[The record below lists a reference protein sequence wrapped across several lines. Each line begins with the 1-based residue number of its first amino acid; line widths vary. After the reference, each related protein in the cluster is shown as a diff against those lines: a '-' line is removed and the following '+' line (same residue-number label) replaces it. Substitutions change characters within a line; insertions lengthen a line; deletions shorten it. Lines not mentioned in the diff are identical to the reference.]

1 MSNKR
6 GLTFMLTD
14 LDYKVLE
21 EGEAPVIRLFG
32 KTKGAE
38 VIVFV
43 RDFLPYFY
51 VKKTK
56 DFEYIVQNDSEVNRW
71 QRGMDEVS
79 LRRYYW
85 AGEDLTLYKLYGID
99 PRKIAPLSKE
109 FRKMGLETYET
120 DIPYLKRFLIDNSLK
135 CLNVI
140 TAQVTNFQQEGNKI
154 LAEASY
160 KDIYPVYSEAI
171 PSVDLFYRLKV
182 MTISVKVNQQEE
194 TLEQLMEKKDKRILS
209 VSVIWGTDTKPE
221 TGKLFLLQEDS
232 NDGEKRVI
240 MDFLM
245 FMQDVQPDIL
255 ITYRGDAFDLPYL
268 LSRMRKLNIPNQ
280 LFSQT
285 REDSVFFSS
294 GLLCYRIKGRISF
307 DLALR
312 TWGIHP
318 ISGKKGLYDIAQEVL
333 GWGKL
338 DSNEENTFVSEEQP
352 PLSSLWEAGIT
363 GKEKAFKLFAKHCF
377 HDSKIIYD
385 LYWRLG
391 MTGWMETLRTTGFP
405 PAEASSCTERLNGEF
420 ELMRY
425 MRRKGILI
433 PERPD
438 AEQIEKN
445 RRIREAQPHQG
456 GTVLYPQGSLHTGV
470 LIADFRSMYPSVM
483 IAHNIGGETMK
494 QWVEAS
500 DFGDPKKL
508 FHKQSRSCL
517 AIMEETL
524 IEKRIAK
531 KKRIKE
537 LEEQLKVTNNEAERE
552 QINGMLKVLDREQ
565 NSMKIVANSM
575 YGAHFYIRSRFY
587 TQTLAGAIA
596 DSARTYLLGV
606 ENAIEEISRKVVPC
620 ELVYGDTDS
629 TFIKIIDEDLFKKI
643 YLATDPEIRKQLL
656 AELMTT
662 VTKILKELNKN
673 LPDPLELK
681 FENLAYRVIF
691 KPDRKK
697 AYSYVSLID
706 DELKIKGFE
715 AVRSDWSPLT
725 RTAQR
730 KVLEILLKYP
740 KTSREKI
747 ETEKEREEFTIA
759 KQFLVNLGAKILQ
772 MSTEELL
779 PKVVILS
786 PIRRHPA
793 QYKGKTPAV
802 QAFLDYAKRE
812 RLDVNSEWMNY
823 DKFPFV
829 ITTGKGLTYDRA
841 KHPKY
846 VGDIDREHYVV
857 EMLRC
862 CEDLGVKVSLDEVK
876 SILPSGRLDTLFEE
890 IRENGAEEQPI
901 EEIIMPI
908 QKGDLQWR
916 VKKSGKKKKASAQR
930 IAGQSVLT
938 LFADPDEKK
947 N

>member
-1 MSNKR
+1 MSKKR

-14 LDYKVLE
+14 LDYRVLE
-21 EGEAPVIRLFG
+21 KDEAPVIRLFG
-32 KTKGAE
+32 KKKGAE

-56 DFEYIVQNDSEVNRW
+56 DFEYIIQNDSEINRW
-71 QRGMDEVS
+71 QRGTDEVS
-79 LRRYYW
+79 LRKYYW
-85 AGEDLTLYKLYGID
+85 AGEDLKLYKLFGID

-109 FRKMGLETYET
+109 FEKMGLETYET

-135 CLNVI
+135 CLNIV
-140 TAQVTNFQQEGNKI
+140 TAQVTNVQQTGTKI

-160 KDIYPVYSEAI
+160 KDIYPVSSSVI
-171 PSVDLFYRLKV
+171 PSAELFYKLKV
-182 MTISVKVNQQEE
+182 MTISVKVDQQKE
-194 TLEQLMEKKDKRILS
+194 TLEQLMDKKDKRIIS
-209 VSVIWGTDTKPE
+209 ISIIWGTGTKPE
-221 TGKLFLLQEDS
+221 SGKLFLLQEDS

-240 MDFLM
+240 MDFLT
-245 FMQDVQPDIL
+245 FMQTVQPDIL

-285 REDSVFFSS
+285 QEDSVYFSS

-318 ISGKKGLYDIAQEVL
+318 VSGKKELYDIAQEVL
-333 GWGKL
+333 GWGRL
-338 DSNEENTFVSEEQP
+338 ELNEENKYVNEEQP
-352 PLSSLWEAGIT
+352 PLSSLWQAGMTGEQEAL
-363 GKEKAFKLFAKHCF
+363 KVLAKHCF

-405 PAEASSCTERLNGEF
+405 TAEASSCTERLNGEF

-433 PERPD
+433 PNRPD
-438 AEQIEKN
+438 AEQIERN
-445 RRIREAQPHQG
+445 RLIREAQPHQG
-456 GTVLYPQGSLHTGV
+456 GTVLYPQGRLHTGV

-500 DFGDPKKL
+500 DYGDPKKL

-524 IEKRIAK
+524 IKKRIAK
-531 KKRIKE
+531 KQKIKE
-537 LEEQLKVTNNEAERE
+537 LEGQLKIENNAEERE
-552 QINGMLKVLDREQ
+552 QINAMLKMLDREQ

-606 ENAIEEISRKVVPC
+606 KNAIEEVSRKVVPC
-620 ELVYGDTDS
+620 ELIYGDTDS
-629 TFIKIIDEDLFKKI
+629 TFIKILNENLFKKI
-643 YLATDPEIRKQLL
+643 YLETDSEIRKQLI

-662 VTKILKELNKN
+662 ITGILKELNKN

-697 AYSYVSLID
+697 AYSYVSLLD

-715 AVRSDWSPLT
+715 AVRSDWSPLA

-740 KTSREKI
+740 KTSREIIKS
-747 ETEKEREEFTIA
+747 EKEREEFTIA
-759 KQFLVNLGAKILQ
+759 EQFLVNLGAKILQ
-772 MSTEELL
+772 MSAEELL

-802 QAFLDYAKRE
+802 QAFLDYAKKE
-812 RLDVNSEWMNY
+812 RLDVNREWMNY
-823 DKFPFV
+823 DKFPWV
-829 ITTGKGLTYDRA
+829 ITTGNGLIYDRA

-846 VGDIDREHYVV
+846 VDDIDREHYVI

-862 CEDLGVKVSLDEVK
+862 CEDLGVKVSLEEVK
-876 SILPSGRLDTLFEE
+876 SILPSGRLDLLFEE
-890 IRENGAEEQPI
+890 IREQGVEEQPI
-901 EEIIMPI
+901 EEIIMPV

-916 VKKSGKKKKASAQR
+916 VKKSGKKKKPSAQR

-938 LFADPDEKK
+938 LFTSPDGK
-947 N
+947 

>member
-1 MSNKR
+1 
-6 GLTFMLTD
+6 MLTD

-32 KTKGAE
+32 KKKGAE

-51 VKKTK
+51 VKKNK

-71 QRGMDEVS
+71 QRGMKEVS

-85 AGEDLTLYKLYGID
+85 AGEDLALYKLFGID

-109 FRKMGLETYET
+109 FKKMGLETFET

-140 TAQVTNFQQEGNKI
+140 TAQVTNFQQKGKKI

-160 KDIYPVYSEAI
+160 KDIYPVSSDAI
-171 PSVDLFYRLKV
+171 PSANLFYKMKV
-182 MTISVKVNQQEE
+182 MSITVKVNQQAE
-194 TLEQLMEKKDKRILS
+194 TIEQLMEKKDKRILS
-209 VSVIWGTDTKPE
+209 ISVIWGTDTISKG
-221 TGKLFLLQEDS
+221 GKLFLLQADS
-232 NDGEKRVI
+232 NDAEKRI
-240 MDFLM
+240 IIDFLK
-245 FMQDVQPDIL
+245 FTQTIQPDIL
-255 ITYRGDAFDLPYL
+255 ITYRGDSFDLPYL
-268 LSRMRKLNIPNQ
+268 LARMRKLNIPNQ
-280 LFSQT
+280 LLSQT
-285 REDSVFFSS
+285 QEDPVFFSN

-333 GWGKL
+333 GL
-338 DSNEENTFVSEEQP
+338 DISKQNKKGIYDSKEQTS
-352 PLSSLWEAGIT
+352 LTNLWETGMAGD
-363 GKEKAFKLFAKHCF
+363 GKSLKLLVKYCF
-377 HDSKIIYD
+377 QDSKIIYD
-385 LYWRLG
+385 LYWQLG

-420 ELMRY
+420 ELMRF

-445 RRIREAQPHQG
+445 RLIREAQPHQG

-500 DFGDPKKL
+500 DVGDPKKL

-517 AIMEETL
+517 AIMEEAL
-524 IEKRIAK
+524 IKKRITK
-531 KKRIKE
+531 KKKIKE
-537 LEEQLKVTNNEAERE
+537 LEERLKSVSSDDERE
-552 QINGMLKVLDREQ
+552 QINAMLRVLDREQ

-606 ENAIEEISRKVVPC
+606 KEAIEEISRKVTPC

-629 TFIKIIDEDLFKKI
+629 TFIKIIDEKLFEKI
-643 YLATDPEIRKQLL
+643 YLETDPEIRKQLL
-656 AELMTT
+656 AELMVT
-662 VTKILKELNKN
+662 VTNILKELNKN
-673 LPDPLELK
+673 LPEPLELK

-691 KPDRKK
+691 KPNRKK
-697 AYSYVSLID
+697 AYSYVNLID

-715 AVRSDWSPLT
+715 AVRSDWSPLA

-740 KTSREKI
+740 KTSRAMI
-747 ETEKEREEFTIA
+747 RSEKEREEFSVA
-759 KQFLVNLGAKILQ
+759 KQFLINLGVKILQ

-793 QYKGKTPAV
+793 QYRGKTPAV
-802 QAFLDYAKRE
+802 QAFLDYAKKE
-812 RLDVNSEWMNY
+812 RLDINKEWMNY
-823 DKFPFV
+823 DKFPYA
-829 ITTGKGLTYDRA
+829 ITAGKGLIYDRA

-846 VGDIDREHYVV
+846 IDDIDREHYVI

-862 CEDLGVKVSLDEVK
+862 CEDLGVKVSLEEVK
-876 SILPSGRLDTLFEE
+876 SRLPSGRLDQLFEG
-890 IRENGAEEQPI
+890 IREQDKDVQPI
-901 EEIIMPI
+901 EEIILPV

-916 VKKSGKKKKASAQR
+916 AKKSGKKKKQNGQLV
-930 IAGQSVLT
+930 AGQSVLT
-938 LFADPDEKK
+938 LFASPDEK
-947 N
+947 ND

>member
-1 MSNKR
+1 
-6 GLTFMLTD
+6 
-14 LDYKVLE
+14 
-21 EGEAPVIRLFG
+21 
-32 KTKGAE
+32 
-38 VIVFV
+38 
-43 RDFLPYFY
+43 
-51 VKKTK
+51 
-56 DFEYIVQNDSEVNRW
+56 YIVQNDSEVHRW

-85 AGEDLTLYKLYGID
+85 AGEDLTLYKLFGID

-109 FRKMGLETYET
+109 FKKMGLETYET

-160 KDIYPVYSEAI
+160 KDIYPVSSDAI
-171 PSVDLFYRLKV
+171 PSVDLFYKMKV
-182 MTISVKVNQQEE
+182 MTISVKTNQQEE
-194 TLEQLMEKKDKRILS
+194 TMEQLMEKKDKRILS
-209 VSVIWGTDTKPE
+209 ISVIWGTDTISKG
-221 TGKLFLLQEDS
+221 GKLFLLQENS
-232 NDGEKRVI
+232 NDAEKRII
-240 MDFLM
+240 MDFLK
-245 FMQDVQPDIL
+245 FTQTVQPDIL

-280 LFSQT
+280 LLSHTQ
-285 REDSVFFSS
+285 EDSVFFSS

-333 GWGKL
+333 GWGTQGQ
-338 DSNEENTFVSEEQP
+338 NEENMYDSQEL
-352 PLSSLWEAGIT
+352 LSLTNLWETGMAGD
-363 GKEKAFKLFAKHCF
+363 EKALKSLVKHCF
-377 HDSKIIYD
+377 QDSKIVYD

-405 PAEASSCTERLNGEF
+405 TAEASSCTERLNGEF
-420 ELMRY
+420 ELMRF

-445 RRIREAQPHQG
+445 RLIREAQPHQG

-494 QWVEAS
+494 QWIEGS
-500 DFGDPKKL
+500 DVGDPKKL

-524 IEKRIAK
+524 IKKRIVK
-531 KKRIKE
+531 KKKIKE
-537 LEEQLKVTNNEAERE
+537 LEEQLKMESSNGERE
-552 QINGMLKVLDREQ
+552 QINAMLKMLGREQ

-587 TQTLAGAIA
+587 TQTLAAAIA

-606 ENAIEEISRKVVPC
+606 KNAIEEISRKVTPC

-629 TFIKIIDEDLFKKI
+629 TFIKIIDENLFEKI
-643 YLATDPEIRKQLL
+643 YLETDPEIRKQLL
-656 AELMTT
+656 SELMIT
-662 VTKILKELNKN
+662 VTKILKELNMN

-681 FENLAYRVIF
+681 FENLAYKVIF

-715 AVRSDWSPLT
+715 AVRSDWSPLA

-740 KTSREKI
+740 KTSRQII
-747 ETEKEREEFTIA
+747 ETGKEREEFSIA
-759 KQFLVNLGAKILQ
+759 KQFLANLGVKILQ

-779 PKVVILS
+779 PKIVILS

-812 RLDVNSEWMNY
+812 RLDVNKEWMNY

-829 ITTGKGLTYDRA
+829 ITTGNGLIYDRA

-846 VGDIDREHYVV
+846 VDDIDREHYVV

-862 CEDLGVKVSLDEVK
+862 CEDLGVKVSLEEVK
-876 SILPSGRLDTLFEE
+876 SILPSGRLDLLFDEM
-890 IRENGAEEQPI
+890 RENGAEEQPI
-901 EEIIMPI
+901 EEIILPVK
-908 QKGDLQWR
+908 KGDLQWR
-916 VKKSGKKKKASAQR
+916 VKKSGKKKKASAQLV
-930 IAGQSVLT
+930 AGQSVLT
-938 LFADPDEKK
+938 LFADPNEK
-947 N
+947 ND